1 MVGKMR
7 LWLNSDV
14 GERPEALLDGSEE
27 ELIRL
32 LDWANIACGGHAG
45 DDASMAQVVR
55 LCRKHGVQIGA
66 HPSYPDRER
75 FGRAVVDLP
84 GQAISQFVFEQ
95 VKSLDTVARAQ
106 GEEVRHIKPHGAL
119 YNRAARDR
127 AVALA
132 IGEGVGRW
140 NRKAVLVGLAGSG
153 MLDVWR
159 EQGFAIAA
167 EAFADRRYEPDGSLR
182 ARSFPNALIT
192 DPAEAVAQVLLV
204 SGGRVRAWDGSEV
217 AVSAGTIC
225 IHSDTPEA
233 LAIARA
239 VDGVLR
245 HA

>member
-1 MVGKMR
+1 MVGTMR

-14 GERPEALLDGSEE
+14 GERPEALRDGSEE

-45 DDASMAQVVR
+45 DEASMAQVVR
-55 LCRKHGVQIGA
+55 LCREHGVQIGA

-75 FGRAVVDLP
+75 FGRAVIDLP
-84 GQAISQFVFEQ
+84 GQAISEFVYEQ

-106 GEEVRHIKPHGAL
+106 GGEVRHIKPHGAL
-119 YNRAARDR
+119 YNQAARDR

-132 IGEGVGRW
+132 IGEGVSRW
-140 NRKAVLVGLAGSG
+140 NRQAVLVGLAGSV
-153 MLDVWR
+153 MLDAWQ

-192 DPAEAVAQVLLV
+192 DPAEAVAQVLLI
-204 SGGRVRAWDGSEV
+204 SRGRVRAWDGSEL
-217 AVSAGTIC
+217 ALSAGTIC

-233 LAIARA
+233 LSIARA
-239 VDGVLR
+239 VRGVLR
-245 HA
+245 N